1 MSSFIGH
8 SLPAISLYFS
18 ASPPHQPLVYRSN
31 YRWLWLIWLVLVAW
45 NPDIDHFVPS
55 LHASAH
61 QGLRITHSIVASL
74 ILPCSTILV
83 LRLLKVRGRKLG
95 FLAAQL
101 IFAALSHL
109 AFDVLTGSMRL
120 PLLYPFSLSTF
131 KLSFGLLPSAGKINL
146 ENYYF
151 YRNLFIEMGVLLPLF
166 SSIHLITHRS
176 KAIPKHNVA
185 IALLLTCSIGFIV
198 WASMLSR

>member
-18 ASPPHQPLVYRSN
+18 ARPLRQPLVYRSN

-61 QGLRITHSIVASL
+61 QGLRITHSIFASL

-83 LRLLKVRGRKLG
+83 LRLLKLRGRELG

-101 IFAALSHL
+101 VFAALSHL
-109 AFDVLTGSMRL
+109 ALDVLTGAMRL

-131 KLSFGLLPSAGKINL
+131 KLPFGLLPSAGKINL

-151 YRNLFIEMGVLLPLF
+151 YRNLLIEMGILLPLF
-166 SSIHLITHRS
+166 SSIHLITHRFRG
-176 KAIPKHNVA
+176 KPKRTV
-185 IALLLTCSIGFIV
+185 IVALLLTCSLGFMV